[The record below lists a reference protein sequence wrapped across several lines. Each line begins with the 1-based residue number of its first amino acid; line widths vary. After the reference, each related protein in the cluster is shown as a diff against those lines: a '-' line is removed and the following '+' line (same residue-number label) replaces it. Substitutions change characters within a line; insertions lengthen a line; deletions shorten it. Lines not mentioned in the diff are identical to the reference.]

1 MRKKRWLIV
10 LAIVAAGGLAAWFF
24 TREREDKVEVREIKP
39 TRGRIVTE
47 ISTTGTVQPQ
57 NRVAIKPAI
66 SGRVEQI
73 LVKEGD
79 AVKAGQVLA
88 IMSSTDRAALLDAA
102 REQGAEALKYWE
114 DAYKPFPLV
123 APIDGE
129 VIVKGVEPGQTVS
142 TSDAVIVLSDRLI
155 VKAQVDETDIGK
167 IKVGLPARVSLDAYP
182 ELKVRASV
190 DHIAYE
196 SKTVSNV
203 TIYEV
208 DVLPRKVPDVFR
220 SGMSANVSII
230 EEEKENALLLPVEA
244 IQKTKDGTFVSL
256 KAGPGEEPIRRE
268 VELGLVNDRHVEIAS
283 GIDDDSVVVVS
294 SRKYTPERQ
303 SSGGTSPFLPSRP
316 GQRSGQRSGGGQR
329 QGR

>member
-1 MRKKRWLIV
+1 MRKKRWLIAIAV
-10 LAIVAAGGLAAWFF
+10 LAAGGLAAAWFL
-24 TREREDKVEVREIKP
+24 TREEADRMEVREIKP
-39 TRGRIVTE
+39 ARGRIVTE
-47 ISTTGTVQPQ
+47 IATTGTVEPQ

-102 REQGAEALKYWE
+102 RDRGPEALKYWE

-129 VIVKGVEPGQTVS
+129 VIVKGVEPGQTVA

-167 IKVGLPARVSLDAYP
+167 VKIGMPARVSLDAYP
-182 ELKVRASV
+182 DLKVRAAV

-196 SKTVSNV
+196 SKVVSNV

-208 DVLPRKVPDVFR
+208 DILPKKVPEVFR

-244 IQKTKDGTFVSL
+244 VQKGRDGSFVTV
-256 KAGPGEEPIRRE
+256 KGKPGEDPVRVR

-283 GIDDDSVVVVS
+283 GIDDDAVVIVS
-294 SRKYTPERQ
+294 SRKYTPEKQ
-303 SSGGTSPFLPSRP
+303 SASGNSPFLPSGP
-316 GQRSGQRSGGGQR
+316 GGRGGQRSGGGR
-329 QGR
+329 GR